1 MGLRP
6 VALPGVLSA
15 RDRIRRDRLFLSKS
29 TSLSSEP
36 SEHELTLTGRGKAMT
51 KYDYIERKSVRT
63 GLRDEEAT
71 H

>member
-1 MGLRP
+1 MQACCRP
-6 VALPGVLSA
+6 LV
-15 RDRIRRDRLFLSKS
+15 RDIIRRDRLFLSKS

-36 SEHELTLTGRGKAMT
+36 GALLILTGRGKAIT
-51 KYDYIERKSVRT
+51 KYGYIERKSVRT